1 MHSTR
6 FAQSQKLK
14 QSRSETNMAPFRL
27 PTMNIVK
34 NKSPKSV
41 FACHEYQWTKTFTLE
56 KER

>member
-1 MHSTR
+1 
-6 FAQSQKLK
+6 
-14 QSRSETNMAPFRL
+14 MAPFRL

-56 KER
+56 KERYMTCKGETAA